1 MGNQHINIVIFQHEK
16 VLPHNSLE
24 IPSSPNR
31 TFQDNWCGHGA
42 TTVWLPSSPNI
53 ILSGNFEIS
62 ALLRNN
68 THLSLSCLH
77 FLSSAPSSDTVKLC
91 KISFPPFPPCCNA
104 LWRLC
109 EQSRKRGSLNTGD
122 LLHPWVQLKSVSCWT
137 RFTVSK
143 ALWCKTVSSVPVSQM
158 LNTFHSERSVV
169 A

>member
-31 TFQDNWCGHGA
+31 TFQDKWCGHGA

-53 ILSGNFEIS
+53 KLSGNFEIS

-91 KISFPPFPPCCNA
+91 EISFPPFPRVA
-104 LWRLC
+104 MLC
-109 EQSRKRGSLNTGD
+109 GDFANNQEKERQFKYRGSVA
-122 LLHPWVQLKSVSCWT
+122 PM
-137 RFTVSK
+137 
-143 ALWCKTVSSVPVSQM
+143 SSVKVSQL
-158 LNTFHSERSVV
+158 LNIFHSEQSAVMQDSEFSASQSDV
-169 A
+169 K